1 MVNTIWIK
9 QISKEDIPLVGG
21 KAANLGELSINNF
34 PVPNGFIVTSNAYK
48 LFLQRTG
55 IQVQIDEILNNTD
68 INDFLKNSPSLEI
81 LVEKFQKNLA
91 KTA

>member
-1 MVNTIWIK
+1 MIGTFFLEK
-9 QISKEDIPLVGG
+9 PLDF
-21 KAANLGELSINNF
+21 KAPDGLPVFVVFVLLSADSF
-34 PVPNGFIVTSNAYK
+34 HHLHLLSQLAR
-48 LFLQRTG
+48 L
-55 IQVQIDEILNNTD
+55 LNNTD